1 MMEEIIVL
9 SQETV
14 NRISAGEVIERP
26 ASVVKE
32 LIENSLDA
40 GADEIK
46 VEVGDG
52 GKKFI
57 TVKDNGAGMRAKEVE
72 LAFEKHSTSKI
83 RCIDDLNDLE
93 TLGFRGEGLS
103 SIAAVARVRVA
114 TKLQGAIEGTEF
126 VIHGGEKKELRD
138 IGCPEGTTVEV
149 NDLFYNTPARRKYL
163 KRTGTEFAHIS
174 EVVTR
179 YALAHPEIKFVLFHN
194 DNELLFTPKTDSL
207 EENIKH
213 IYGVGIARKMV
224 MVDTSDSLLSVKGA
238 LSKPEISRSTRD
250 HIYTYVNNRYV
261 NNPMLRDAVM
271 AGYSTMLP
279 KKRYPIVVLNIDIA
293 GEEIDVNVHPTK
305 IKIRFLNGDRVKEE
319 VSRGV
324 RYALLG
330 EDLVPSPKTV
340 REEDGD
346 VKKEESE
353 EKAEMTRQQSL
364 ELEEGN
370 DVPESKLSQMRVI
383 GILYDKY
390 IIAET
395 PEGMA
400 VIDQHAAHER
410 INYER
415 IKKAIEGRID
425 SQRLVSPVN
434 IELRAREAAIIR
446 ANEGLLKNLGF
457 HIEPFGKT
465 TFRVI
470 GLPVVLGE
478 LQEKEIIHSV
488 IDELMAM
495 KGSSLDDRREEM
507 IRYMACHS
515 SVTAGDML
523 SVSSARDLLIEL
535 GHTDNP
541 YTCPHGRPTIIKFS
555 TKEMD
560 KWFKR
565 T

>member
-1 MMEEIIVL
+1 MTKEIIVL

-14 NRISAGEVIERP
+14 NQISAGEVIERP

-40 GADEIK
+40 GADEIT

-52 GKKFI
+52 GKKYMI
-57 TVKDNGAGMRAKEVE
+57 VKDNGVGMCSKEVE

-83 RCIDDLNDLE
+83 RCIDDLNDLD

-103 SIAAVARVRVA
+103 SIAAVAKVRVTA
-114 TKLQGAIEGTEF
+114 KTQDSIEGTEY
-126 VIHGGEKKELRD
+126 VIHGGEKKHLRD
-138 IGCPEGTTVEV
+138 VGCPQGTSVEV
-149 NDLFYNTPARRKYL
+149 NDLFYNTPVRRKYL
-163 KRTGTEFAHIS
+163 KKTGTEFAHIS

-179 YALAHPEIKFVLFHN
+179 YALAHPETRFVLFHN
-194 DNELLFTPKTDSL
+194 DNELLFTSKTDSL

-213 IYGVGIARKMV
+213 IYGVDIARKMV
-224 MVDTSDSLLSVKGA
+224 MVDTSDDLLSVKGA

-261 NNPMLRDAVM
+261 NNRLLKDAVTE
-271 AGYSTMLP
+271 GYGTLLP
-279 KKRYPIVVLNIDIA
+279 KKRYPITVLNIDIP
-293 GEEIDVNVHPTK
+293 GEDIDVNVHPTK
-305 IKIRFLNGDRVKEE
+305 IKIRFLNGDKVKEE
-319 VSRGV
+319 VSRSV

-330 EDLVPSPKTV
+330 DDLVPSPKTV
-340 REEDGD
+340 VEEERG

-353 EKAEMTRQQSL
+353 VKTEMTRQQRL

-390 IIAET
+390 IITET
-395 PEGMA
+395 SEGMA

-410 INYER
+410 INYEK
-415 IKKAIEGRID
+415 IKKARGDRID

-434 IELRAREAAIIR
+434 IELRAREAAILR
-446 ANEGLLKNLGF
+446 ANEGLLNNLGF

-478 LQEKEIIHSV
+478 LQGKEIIHS
-488 IDELMAM
+488 ILDELMAM
-495 KGSSLDDRREEM
+495 KGCDLDDRREEM

-523 SVSSARDLLIEL
+523 SVSSARDLLVEL
-535 GHTDNP
+535 GRTDNP
-541 YTCPHGRPTIIKFS
+541 YTCPHGRPTIIRFS
-555 TKEMD
+555 TKEID